1 MDPPVGNATFFG
13 LNEVSFHGLWWVSMV
28 FKVFS
33 WFFMVFGWLIWFFK
47 VVLWFF
53 MVFSWFPG
61 FFKVV
66 LRFLVGFHGFSRFP
80 GGFSLMLMMLT
91 MTMLTL
97 IMMFNSRRAIKTLS
111 VIWGMKQEHE
121 DDIFDGHDGEDIHP
135 DDIGFNQEVMETEMK
150 RCDKSDKRENERETL
165 SLGQF
170 VSSWDGDAGTM
181 STSSHMTHTN

>member
-1 MDPPVGNATFFG
+1 MMIMMMIMIM
-13 LNEVSFHGLWWVSMV
+13 MV
-28 FKVFS
+28 
-33 WFFMVFGWLIWFFK
+33 
-47 VVLWFF
+47 
-53 MVFSWFPG
+53 
-61 FFKVV
+61 
-66 LRFLVGFHGFSRFP
+66 
-80 GGFSLMLMMLT
+80 MMLT
-91 MTMLTL
+91 MTMWTL
-97 IMMFNSRRAIKTLS
+97 MMFNSRRAIKTLS

-165 SLGQF
+165 SLGHF

>member
-1 MDPPVGNATFFG
+1 MARGQSKPHLSSRP
-13 LNEVSFHGLWWVSMV
+13 SSRSMRMMMMIMIM
-28 FKVFS
+28 
-33 WFFMVFGWLIWFFK
+33 MV
-47 VVLWFF
+47 
-53 MVFSWFPG
+53 
-61 FFKVV
+61 
-66 LRFLVGFHGFSRFP
+66 
-80 GGFSLMLMMLT
+80 MMLT
-91 MTMLTL
+91 MTMWTL
-97 IMMFNSRRAIKTLS
+97 MMMFNSRRAIKTLS